1 VTEGQDDARIQG
13 GKIKGAKPS
22 KLLQQVEKAT
32 IGLIK
37 FTYSINAY

>member
-1 VTEGQDDARIQG
+1 MMLEFKGE
-13 GKIKGAKPS
+13 KIKGAKPS

-37 FTYSINAY
+37 FIYSINAY